1 MSIRNKWL
9 SLIAWE
15 ILDTISNNGGTMK
28 DRDLYEILRRKY
40 DISYSE
46 FIKYLMVLEV
56 RGFLTVA
63 MPKEDTRVISVVI
76 KRI

>member
-1 MSIRNKWL
+1 MSIRNKWF

-15 ILDTISNNGGTMK
+15 ILDTVSNNGGTMK

-46 FIKYLMVLEV
+46 FIKYLMILEV

-63 MPKEDTRVISVVI
+63 MPKDDVRVVSII
-76 KRI
+76 KRV